1 MTVATELQRRLDLLR
16 AAHMRGAPDYA
27 QRKKALAALAGALKT
42 HEAALLRAVDK
53 DFGGRP
59 HAETMLLELF
69 PLHDQ
74 IRHARRHLRRWMRR
88 RSVRSSW
95 FLLPARAF
103 WQYQPL
109 GVVGIIGAWNYPL
122 LLTLGPAIDAIA
134 AGNNIMLK
142 PSELAPRTAEA
153 IGLLLRD
160 TFPLDYADC
169 ATGGPEVAGAFSALP
184 FDHLFFT
191 GSTRVGH
198 LIMEAAA
205 KNLTPVTL
213 ELGGKSPA
221 IIHDDYALERAV
233 QRIVT
238 GKLYNAGQTCVAP
251 DYLLL
256 PAGREARFEELVRK
270 TVAGIYP
277 ALADNRDYTRIISA
291 RHRARLLDLVADAQA
306 KGARVVTLGSD
317 TPEAGDR
324 LMPPTL
330 IFGATGEMTVMQ
342 EEIFGPLLPVI
353 AYRDLDE
360 AIGYVND
367 RPRPLALY
375 YFDDDRRR
383 QDHVLAST
391 LSGGVTINDCI
402 YHLAQHNLPFGGVGP
417 SGMGQ
422 YHGLD
427 GFVTFSKKRPVMVQ
441 RAFAGTALLR
451 APWAGRQKLLRAML
465 RIASR

>member
-88 RSVRSSW
+88 RSVRSPW

-160 TFPLDYADC
+160 AFPLDYADC

-213 ELGGKSPA
+213 ELGGKSP
-221 IIHDDYALERAV
+221 RSFMTTM
-233 QRIVT
+233 RW
-238 GKLYNAGQTCVAP
+238 NA
-251 DYLLL
+251 
-256 PAGREARFEELVRK
+256 RS
-270 TVAGIYP
+270 
-277 ALADNRDYTRIISA
+277 SA
-291 RHRARLLDLVADAQA
+291 
-306 KGARVVTLGSD
+306 
-317 TPEAGDR
+317 
-324 LMPPTL
+324 
-330 IFGATGEMTVMQ
+330 
-342 EEIFGPLLPVI
+342 
-353 AYRDLDE
+353 
-360 AIGYVND
+360 
-367 RPRPLALY
+367 
-375 YFDDDRRR
+375 
-383 QDHVLAST
+383 
-391 LSGGVTINDCI
+391 
-402 YHLAQHNLPFGGVGP
+402 
-417 SGMGQ
+417 
-422 YHGLD
+422 
-427 GFVTFSKKRPVMVQ
+427 
-441 RAFAGTALLR
+441 
-451 APWAGRQKLLRAML
+451 
-465 RIASR
+465 